1 MASSHDH
8 QSELSIISKIGESL
22 AAEVFLAKD
31 HHDNSSVVLKRL
43 RPRVLLEGVEEH
55 IEQQLAYLKQQDI
68 NALVIPQLR
77 HDKHGLS
84 LSQPFTQAQVL
95 SQWLSQ
101 NRDLSIT
108 TLLKIG
114 IGLADCLAQRHQ
126 RGLIHRG
133 LKPNNILITENPLHL
148 ELLDEVRVLDD
159 MLLSQFIQ
167 NPLYRRSTLPYIA
180 PELTGRIRINSGFFC
195 DLYALGTVLYECACG
210 RPPFLSSDPLALIH
224 SHLAEEPRPVT
235 ELNPRCPAIV
245 ADIIAT
251 LLHKEPEQRYQS
263 AAGLRADLKT
273 CLQSLSDP
281 TSDRISQGEGPAI
294 IEPFT
299 LRRHEYRLHINTPS
313 SLIGRDLEQR
323 QLLHAYD
330 RVSGGEFGVVM
341 ISGLSGIGKTRLI
354 QELEAPIVAHR
365 GYYCAGKFNQFSQ
378 HLPYSSLVEAFA
390 RLIRQLLSEDE
401 ERQQYWRQRLT
412 EKLAANAGLITEFI
426 PELEYII
433 GPQPP
438 LPALSPTEVRNRF
451 NDTLSNFIACFAC
464 EQHPLVLFIDD
475 LQWGD
480 QATFDLFAF
489 FYQRAEDHPYLLLI
503 TAYRS
508 NEVNAEHGVCIMQ
521 RALATSPKILLHIH
535 LNALEREAINQMVAI
550 MLDTTTQYS
559 SALTDMLYSVS
570 AGNPLY
576 VNESLRWLYQ
586 HQRIAPSKQGV
597 WQWDE
602 KSLADL
608 QLPGDARALFAERL
622 KQLPLPAQ
630 QLLATAAMLG
640 AHFELNDLDLVSELP
655 PQSLYQQVNLL
666 VNEHTLQQHKGHLH
680 FFHDQLQAAAADFL
694 SAEQK
699 SSSHRKI
706 AQAFIEQQKRDAA
719 ALGRPRQTAARN
731 HKKPSNKR
739 LYAIVDHLAAGR
751 RSESTPTALYEE
763 AQFNFRAGVAA
774 MDSLALEASHH
785 YLASSTDLCAQ
796 AYSSTE
802 LWSRHYDFVFEL
814 YRKFARATLMLGHQ
828 AQATVIIE
836 TALERSKGDVDRAT
850 CLLEQAGA
858 AGSAGDMPGA
868 VGIANRALALLGKQ
882 LPSAKTQANAQR
894 EQLIATLHSEYRDIF
909 GELHTVGDIHG
920 RKACLEMDLYGELL
934 AAYYV
939 TGQSEHLFLTALRII
954 ALSAVSGLADTSCFA
969 SAMLAACF
977 QLQGSYQRAASYEDL
992 MSHLVQ
998 RFPDS
1003 FGAVRALTAAVWLV
1017 SHNRASSAELIALC
1031 QSSVSGAQR
1040 CGEIGFAGHANCPI
1054 IYYLLIQGKDLGHL
1068 GHEIERIAKF
1078 STHFN
1083 LSLSGDVAKAAS
1095 MALTPLWQSA
1105 ANDSE
1110 AATAK
1115 LIETWQSKN
1124 NSLPLGCFFI
1134 FSGIRAYFNN
1144 EKEQARQFLQC
1155 AEKHLDSLQNSII
1168 YRLWFVFRYLL
1179 QIKNG
1184 HNENTTKHLIKVR
1197 EWADHGP
1204 ILRPYLALME
1214 AESIAENGDDAA
1226 LCLAYQEAIDSARQQ
1241 GYTFLQAFINERL
1254 GRYLRDLQQT
1264 AADTHLH
1271 SAMALYQD
1279 CGAVNKVRRLENSLG
1294 ERRLGRISPA
1304 APESADRR
1312 HSGRR
1317 KEDPSSEDGR
1327 PVVADELFGDY
1338 DRQRDVAYL
1347 LNSVKAITGEL
1358 DFNNLLKTIVSA
1370 VMGRLGAQTAYLL
1383 IREEDTLVPYV
1394 SASKTDKINL
1404 FFSTESGFSRAKLS
1418 MAIAYY
1424 VAHSKRRLLLNNAL
1438 KQGDFNY
1445 DDTVISQQLRSVL
1458 CLPLVKQQR
1467 LLGVL
1472 YLENSLI
1479 TEAFS
1484 ESQIELSSLLIA
1496 QAAVALENARLI
1508 AEIRQA
1514 VTEVESRERQLRAIL
1529 DGLSVNAAL
1538 LTPEGKY
1545 LFANKIALLTISVQL
1560 DELLGS
1566 KLEDGYWWS
1575 YSTAV
1580 QQELKQDISEAA
1592 RGQRVRKEYRVRVSG
1607 KADTQA
1613 RFNIIDFSLEP
1624 ILDGEGEVLFLV
1636 LSAVDITH
1644 RKRNEEQLKA
1654 LVEKRSKELEK
1665 KQLQLAHAGRLAS
1678 LGEMATGIAHELG
1691 QPLQVIKLAAAIL
1704 REELVTDSFERAE
1717 ILPMAED
1724 IFSAVDE
1731 ASLTLEHMRNFS
1743 RPDRTQE
1750 ISAIDLKRE
1759 LHNCL
1764 VFFQQQFAQQN
1775 IQLSLEIDEALE
1787 KIAVAGQKFQ
1797 QIVVNLIS
1805 NAHFAVE
1812 QKHAEAPYQM
1822 SVTIR
1827 LHAHTDGKRLVLE
1840 VEDNGIGMGEAT
1852 RQRCLEPFFTTKE
1865 VGQGTGLGLS
1875 IVNTLLQEF
1884 HFVLDIQSNLGAG
1897 SCFTVFMPIAT
1908 QASQ

>member
-1 MASSHDH
+1 MVSSHGQ

-31 HHDNSSVVLKRL
+31 HRDNSSVVLKRL

-55 IEQQLAYLKQQDI
+55 IEQQLAYLEQQDI
-68 NALVIPQLR
+68 DSLVIPQLR
-77 HDKHGLS
+77 RDKLGLS

-95 SQWLSQ
+95 SHWLSQ
-101 NRDLSIT
+101 NRDLNIT
-108 TLLKIG
+108 TLLNIG
-114 IGLADCLAQRHQ
+114 IALADCLALRHQ
-126 RGLIHRG
+126 RGLIHKG
-133 LKPNNILITENPLHL
+133 LKPNNILISENPLHL

-180 PELTGRIRINSGFFC
+180 PELTGRIRINCGFFC

-210 RPPFLSSDPLALIH
+210 RPPFLSSDPLELIH
-224 SHLAEEPRPVT
+224 SHLAEEPRPIT
-235 ELNPRCPAIV
+235 ELNPQCPAIV
-245 ADIIAT
+245 ADIITT
-251 LLHKEPEQRYQS
+251 LLHKEPERRYQS
-263 AAGLRADLKT
+263 AAGLRADLRT

-281 TSDRISQGEGPAI
+281 MSDKIPQGQGAAV
-294 IEPFT
+294 IELFT
-299 LRRHEYRLHINTPS
+299 LRQHEYRLYINTPS
-313 SLIGRDLEQR
+313 SLIGRDREQGQMLR
-323 QLLHAYD
+323 AYD
-330 RVSGGEFGVVM
+330 RVSKGGFGVVM

-354 QELEAPIVAHR
+354 QELEAPIVARR

-390 RLIRQLLSEDE
+390 RLIRQLLSEDD
-401 ERQQYWRQRLT
+401 ERQQYWRQRLE
-412 EKLAANAGLITEFI
+412 EKLATNAGLITDFI
-426 PELEYII
+426 PELEHII

-438 LPALSPTEVRNRF
+438 LPALSPTEARNRF
-451 NDTLSNFIACFAC
+451 NDTLSSFIDCFAC

-475 LQWGD
+475 LQWAD

-489 FYQRAEDHPYLLLI
+489 FYHRPEAHPYLLLI

-521 RALATSPKILLHIH
+521 RALAASPKTLLQIH
-535 LNALEREAINQMVAI
+535 LEALERDAINQMVAI
-550 MLDTTTQYS
+550 MLDTTSQHS

-608 QLPGDARALFAERL
+608 QLPGDARALFADRL

-630 QLLATAAMLG
+630 QLLATAAILG

-655 PQSLYQQVNLL
+655 PRNLYQQINLL
-666 VNEHTLQQHKGHLH
+666 VSEHTLQQHKGHLH
-680 FFHDQLQAAAADFL
+680 FFHDQLQAAAADFF

-699 SSSHRKI
+699 SSSHRQIARAYIKQLKRNEAEFERP
-706 AQAFIEQQKRDAA
+706 AQA
-719 ALGRPRQTAARN
+719 PTHN
-731 HKKPSNKR
+731 HKKPSNKH
-739 LYAIVDHLAAGR
+739 LYAIVEHLAAGR
-751 RSESTPTALYEE
+751 SSECTAQALYEE

-774 MDSLALEASHH
+774 MDSLALDASHH
-785 YLASSTDLCAQ
+785 YLSSSAELCEQ
-796 AYSSTE
+796 AHSSVQ
-802 LWSRHYDFVFEL
+802 LWSRHYDFMFNL
-814 YRKFARATLMLGHQ
+814 YRKFARATLMLGRQTQ
-828 AQATVIIE
+828 AQAIIE
-836 TALERSKGDVDRAT
+836 TALERARSDFDRAT

-868 VGIANRALALLGKQ
+868 VLIANRALALLGKQ
-882 LPSAKTQANAQR
+882 LPSSDTQASAQCK
-894 EQLIATLHSEYRDIF
+894 QLIATLHSEYRDIF
-909 GELHTVGDIHG
+909 GELLKAGDICG
-920 RKACLEMDLYGELL
+920 REACLEMDLYGELL
-934 AAYYV
+934 GAYYA
-939 TGQSEHLFLTALRII
+939 TGQSEQLLLTALRVI
-954 ALSAVSGLADTSCFA
+954 AVSAVSGLADTSCFA

-977 QLQGSYQRAASYEDL
+977 QLQDNYQRAASYEDL
-992 MSHLVQ
+992 MTNLVQ
-998 RFPDS
+998 RFPNS

-1017 SHNRASSAELIALC
+1017 SHNRAPVAELIALC
-1031 QSSVSGAQR
+1031 QSTVSGAQR

-1068 GHEIERIAKF
+1068 GNEIERITKF
-1078 STHFN
+1078 SAQFN
-1083 LSLSGDVAKAAS
+1083 LSISGDVARAAS

-1105 ANDSE
+1105 AGDSE
-1110 AATAK
+1110 AATAE
-1115 LIETWQSKN
+1115 LIETWQSEN

-1144 EKEQARQFLQC
+1144 DSEQARQFLQG
-1155 AEKHLDSLQNSII
+1155 AENHLDSLKNSII

-1179 QIKNG
+1179 QLQNG
-1184 HNENTTKHLIKVR
+1184 HNENTTKHLLRVK
-1197 EWADHGP
+1197 EWASHGP

-1214 AESIAENGDDAA
+1214 AESIAVNGDSTAIYSI
-1226 LCLAYQEAIDSARQQ
+1226 YQRAIDSAQLH
-1241 GYTFLQAFINERL
+1241 GYTFLEAFTNERL
-1254 GRYLRDLQQT
+1254 GFYLRDHQQAT
-1264 AADTHLH
+1264 ADTHLH

-1279 CGAVNKVRRLENSLG
+1279 CGAVNKVLQLERSLG
-1294 ERRLGRISPA
+1294 ERRLAGLSTA
-1304 APESADRR
+1304 ASVSVNRR
-1312 HSGRR
+1312 RSGRR
-1317 KEDPSSEDGR
+1317 REDQSSNEGTTG
-1327 PVVADELFGDY
+1327 PVDELFGDY

-1358 DFNNLLKTIVSA
+1358 DFNNLLKTVVSA

-1383 IREEDTLVPYV
+1383 ILEEDILVPYV
-1394 SASKTDKINL
+1394 SASKTDKIDL
-1404 FFSTESGFSRAKLS
+1404 FFSDEHGFSRTKLS

-1424 VAHSKRRLLLNNAL
+1424 VAHSKQRLLLNDAR

-1445 DDTVISQQLRSVL
+1445 DDTVINQQLRSVL

-1479 TEAFS
+1479 SEAFS

-1514 VTEVESRERQLRAIL
+1514 AAEVESRERQLRAIL

-1538 LTPEGKY
+1538 LTPEGKF
-1545 LFANKIALLTISVQL
+1545 LFANKIALLTINVQL
-1560 DELLGS
+1560 DDLLGS

-1575 YSTAV
+1575 YSTAL
-1580 QQELKQDISEAA
+1580 QQELQQDIAMAA
-1592 RGQRVRKEYRVRVSG
+1592 RGQRVRKEYRVCVSV
-1607 KADTQA
+1607 KSDTQP
-1613 RFNIIDFSLEP
+1613 RFNIIDFALEP
-1624 ILDGEGEVLFLV
+1624 IVGSDDEVRFLV
-1636 LSAVDITH
+1636 VSAVDITH

-1654 LVEKRSKELEK
+1654 LVAERSKELEK

-1704 REELVTDSFERAE
+1704 REELATDDFERAE

-1750 ISAIDLKRE
+1750 VSAIDLKRE

-1775 IQLSLEIDEALE
+1775 IHLSLEIDEELT
-1787 KIAVAGQKFQ
+1787 KVTVAGQKFQ

-1805 NAHFAVE
+1805 NAHYAVE
-1812 QKHAEAPYQM
+1812 QKHAEAHYQM

-1827 LHAHTDGKRLVLE
+1827 LYAHADGKRLVLE
-1840 VEDNGIGMGEAT
+1840 VEDNGIGMSEAT
-1852 RQRCLEPFFTTKE
+1852 RQRCLEPFFTTKD

-1884 HFVLDIQSNLGAG
+1884 HFCLDIQSNLSVG
-1897 SCFTVFMPIAT
+1897 SCFTIFMPIAT
-1908 QASQ
+1908 NASK